1 MQSSSPS
8 KSHLYKESTSLL
20 VNWRSSKITTMNY
33 FVLTLNSDKWIKFNI
48 TLVFN
53 GLLTFFTWLK
63 YERALSVAPSC
74 SSKERFLTDFF
85 TKDFFRFFVGFSCT
99 SSLKVTLASCPMYLY
114 ILLAEMIKTGNDVF
128 LMTMKKTMV
137 IVLVTWGPQKK
148 FQTWQ
153 WSCKAPCSRNTLAQR
168 S

>member
-1 MQSSSPS
+1 
-8 KSHLYKESTSLL
+8 
-20 VNWRSSKITTMNY
+20 MNY
-33 FVLTLNSDKWIKFNI
+33 FVLTLNSDWLIKFNI

-74 SSKERFLTDFF
+74 SSKERFLTAFF

-114 ILLAEMIKTGNDVF
+114 ILLAEMIKTGNDKFWMTVKQIIMVF
-128 LMTMKKTMV
+128 WLPE
-137 IVLVTWGPQKK
+137 VLRKSFKLGNDLVRYHAVETPWYRDHGHGMDI
-148 FQTWQ
+148 FV
-153 WSCKAPCSRNTLAQR
+153 
-168 S
+168 